1 MSTLKER
8 FEDFSVKPDEKVWEN
23 INKTLN
29 HKVAV
34 RRWTIGGSALAVF
47 AIAAVVAF
55 LGPDKGNEN
64 NLVAEN
70 QNVASVT
77 NPQIN
82 VTAESGIVEATPES
96 ETRSAADAAVLVAD
110 NTPQLNINPAASVSA
125 PVPTVVQNLQAPQP
139 FKAPSLHV
147 VADQSAMRVSALD
160 VPVRNNV
167 VAPNLESIDND
178 GDDVAADSPAPVT
191 KPAPKV
197 EKVNPVTSQ
206 EELVVWI
213 PNAFAPDAVS
223 ERPVQQFRVVP
234 NNDANI
240 VSFEIFIYSR
250 AGRLVYH
257 SKDINAG
264 WDGTF
269 NGHAQPSGTYT
280 YIIEINDA
288 TKGIQHTRGSVT
300 LIR

>member
-34 RRWTIGGSALAVF
+34 RRWAIGGSAVAVLAV
-47 AIAAVVAF
+47 AAAVAF
-55 LGPDKGNEN
+55 IGFGKGEETG
-64 NLVAEN
+64 LVAEN
-70 QNVASVT
+70 QNVTVIA
-77 NPQIN
+77 NQQN
-82 VTAESGIVEATPES
+82 VSPAESGIIEATPAPS
-96 ETRSAADAAVLVAD
+96 VQPASDAAVVAVG
-110 NTPQLNINPAASVSA
+110 NTTQQNMNPVASVAA
-125 PVPTVVQNLQAPQP
+125 PAPTVAQNVQTPQP
-139 FKAPSLHV
+139 FKAPSLHI
-147 VADQSAMRVSALD
+147 VADQSAMRVSTAD
-160 VPVRNNV
+160 MPMRNNV
-167 VAPNLESIDND
+167 VAPNLEAPAND
-178 GDDVAADSPAPVT
+178 GNADSPAPAT

-197 EKVNPVTSQ
+197 EKANPITTQ

-223 ERPVQQFRVVP
+223 EKPVQQFRVVP
-234 NNDANI
+234 NDDANI
-240 VSFEIFIYSR
+240 VSFEMFIYSR

-269 NGHAQPSGTYT
+269 NGHAQPTGTYT